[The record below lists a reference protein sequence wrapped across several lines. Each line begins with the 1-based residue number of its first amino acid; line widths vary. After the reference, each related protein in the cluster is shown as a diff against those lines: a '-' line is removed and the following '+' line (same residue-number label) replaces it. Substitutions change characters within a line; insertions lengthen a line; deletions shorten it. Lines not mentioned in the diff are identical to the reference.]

1 MHHVHSTMR
10 LYSKRSERLYL
21 NRAERKQFENI
32 ALNKE
37 LQTQLLCL
45 LLLYTGC
52 RLSEALAVKGA
63 DFQWSEGIVSIKSL
77 KKRDK
82 HHVRE
87 ISIPTHVFAPALQQ
101 IESATRDQTLIEYCR
116 TTAWRSIKQ
125 VMSEANIIGSHATPK
140 GLRHSFGVH
149 CAFNNIPMPLCQKWL
164 GHADIRTT
172 AIYYQIIGREER
184 EMAERLWQ

>member
-1 MHHVHSTMR
+1 MR

-21 NRAERKQFENI
+21 NREERQRFEQV
-32 ALNKE
+32 ALDQKPE
-37 LQTQLLCL
+37 TKLLCL

-52 RLSEALAVKGA
+52 RLSEALAVKEA
-63 DFQWSEGIVSIKSL
+63 HFQWSEGIVSIKSL

-87 ISIPTHVFAPALQQ
+87 ISIPMHVIEPALAQ
-101 IESATRDQTLIEYCR
+101 IETLSPNKTLISYRR
-116 TTAWRSIKQ
+116 TAGWRVIKQ
-125 VMSEANIIGSHATPK
+125 VMAEAGIQGKHATPK

-149 CAFNNIPMPLCQKWL
+149 CAFNNIPMPLAQKWL

-172 AIYYQIIGREER
+172 AIYYQIIGKEER
-184 EMAERLWQ
+184 EMAERLW

>member
-1 MHHVHSTMR
+1 MR
-10 LYSKRSERLYL
+10 LYSTRSERLYL
-21 NRAERKQFENI
+21 NRLERKQFEDV
-32 ALNKE
+32 AHKQCP
-37 LQTQLLCL
+37 QTQLLCL

-52 RLSEALAVKGA
+52 RLSEALAVKES

-87 ISIPTHVFAPALQQ
+87 ISIPVHVLEPAFAQ
-101 IESATRDQTLIEYCR
+101 IELVPGGSCLISYRR
-116 TTAWRSIKQ
+116 TTAWKKIKQ
-125 VMSEANIIGSHATPK
+125 VMNETSIKGAHATPK

-149 CAFNNIPMPLCQKWL
+149 CAFNNIPMPLAQKWL

-184 EMAERLWQ
+184 EMAERLW